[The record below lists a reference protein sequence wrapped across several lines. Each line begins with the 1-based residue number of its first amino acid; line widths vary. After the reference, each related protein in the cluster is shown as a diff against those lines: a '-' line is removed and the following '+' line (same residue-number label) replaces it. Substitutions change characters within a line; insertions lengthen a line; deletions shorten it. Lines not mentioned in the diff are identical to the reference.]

1 MELEYTEETPL
12 MPESMVGQKEI
23 FKVVLN
29 EETHDCV
36 KEILRTSKRNGGE
49 FKQYTLFLENK
60 EKELRV
66 ANYLFLK
73 HLGTMLKEVSKITT
87 DWANTYVEITGVPRE
102 DKEAGKTYYDLQI
115 SPAGSPQWAEE
126 KVE

>member
-1 MELEYTEETPL
+1 
-12 MPESMVGQKEI
+12 
-23 FKVVLN
+23 
-29 EETHDCV
+29 
-36 KEILRTSKRNGGE
+36 
-49 FKQYTLFLENK
+49 
-60 EKELRV
+60 
-66 ANYLFLK
+66 
-73 HLGTMLKEVSKITT
+73 MLKEVSKITT